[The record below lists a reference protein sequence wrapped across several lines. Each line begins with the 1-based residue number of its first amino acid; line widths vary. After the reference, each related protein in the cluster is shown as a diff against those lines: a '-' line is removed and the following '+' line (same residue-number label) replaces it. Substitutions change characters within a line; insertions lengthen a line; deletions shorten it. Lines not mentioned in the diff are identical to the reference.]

1 MIREVRELPS
11 GTVTFLFTDIEGSTR
26 LLHEHGAG
34 YAELLAEHRRVL
46 RDAFG
51 RYGGVEVD
59 TQGDAFFVAFQR
71 AGDAVAAAEEIQRA
85 AGTIRVRIG
94 IHTGE
99 PTLTSEGYV
108 GIDVHRAARI
118 CAAAHGG
125 QVVLSQVTCKEL
137 DVDGVRDLGMHRL
150 KDLGAPEKLFQLG
163 ADDFPPLRSLNATN
177 LPTQPGP
184 LVGRDRELGELAEL
198 TRSERVVT
206 LIGPGGSGKTRLAL
220 HAAAESVGAFDDGVL
235 WVPLAAIT
243 DPEIVEAEIG
253 RTIGAQDGL
262 ADHID
267 EKRMLLLLDNLEQLL
282 PDVASRLARLGDRC
296 PNLHL
301 LLTSRAPL
309 RIAAEREYAVDPL
322 PETDAVALFRQRA
335 FVSEPEE
342 AVHEI
347 CRRLDGLPL
356 AIELAAARSRVLT
369 PDRLLERLGLALPVL
384 TGGRRDAPERQQ
396 TLRATIEWSYDLMPA
411 EERRLFARLAVFA
424 GSFTAESAEAVCAA
438 SLDRVEALVE
448 HSLVRRWET
457 GRLGM
462 LETIREL
469 ALEKLEDSGE
479 ADVIQRRHA
488 EFLLEVAQSAN
499 LSLKSLGQGPQRH
512 DLVLPEQHNLRTALD
527 WTVENDPELGL
538 RIAVALENLWVTQDS
553 TEGVRRFEA
562 LLGRAGDVDLALRA
576 RATLDYGGCADWSG
590 DYERAGP
597 AYARS
602 RELFREAGDENGV
615 AEATFRIGV
624 IASRVG
630 DLEGA
635 RRLWEDSLVTWQ
647 RLGDTIGE
655 CQALGNLG
663 WLALEEGDPERGRDL
678 VERSL
683 AMSREVGW
691 TWWETAQL
699 GNLAELALKDAK
711 TEEGE
716 RQAREYLALARTI
729 EDRTNTVFGL
739 GLLAWAAADRGDVER
754 AATLWAAVEA
764 EEAKG
769 PLAMWT
775 SERDKYAAHIPAAT
789 GTVPELSLEEAVAY
803 ALSSV
808 D

>member
-1 MIREVRELPS
+1 MRDLPT
-11 GTVTFLFTDIEGSTR
+11 GTVTFLFSDIEGSTR
-26 LLHEHGAG
+26 LLHEHGDR

-46 RDAFG
+46 RDVFV
-51 RYGGVEVD
+51 RQGGVEVD
-59 TQGDAFFVAFQR
+59 TQGDAFFAAFSQ
-71 AGDAVAAAEEIQRA
+71 ASNAAAAGEEIRKVDSPVK
-85 AGTIRVRIG
+85 VRIG

-99 PTLTSEGYV
+99 PIVTAEGYV

-125 QVVLSQVTCKEL
+125 QVVLSSRTAEL
-137 DVDGVRDLGMHRL
+137 LDETAVRDLGMHRL
-150 KDLGAPEKLFQLG
+150 KDLGEPQKLFQLG
-163 ADDFPPLRSLNATN
+163 DGEFPPLRSLNATN
-177 LPTQPGP
+177 LPAQPGP
-184 LVGRDRELGELAEL
+184 LVGRDRELAELAEL
-198 TRSERVVT
+198 TRTERVVT

-243 DPEIVEAEIG
+243 DPEIVEPEIG
-253 RTIGAQDGL
+253 RTIGAQNGL

-282 PDVASRLARLGDRC
+282 PAVAARLARLGERC

-335 FVSEPEE
+335 FVSEPEDT
-342 AVHEI
+342 VHEI

-356 AIELAAARSRVLT
+356 AIELAAARTRVLT
-369 PDRLLERLGLALPVL
+369 LDRLLERLGRALPVL

-396 TLRATIEWSYDLMPA
+396 TLRSTIEWSYDLLPA
-411 EERRLFARLAVFA
+411 EERQLFARLAVFA
-424 GSFTAESAEAVCAA
+424 GSFTAESAEAVCGA

-469 ALEKLEDSGE
+469 ALEKLEESDE
-479 ADVIQRRHA
+479 ADVIRRRHA
-488 EFLLEVAQSAN
+488 EYLLELAQSAN

-512 DLVLPEQHNLRTALD
+512 ELVLPEQHNLRAALD
-527 WTVENDPELGL
+527 WTVESDPELGL
-538 RIAVALENLWVTQDS
+538 RLAVALENFWVTQDS

-562 LLGRAGDVDLALRA
+562 LLDRAGDVDLALHA
-576 RATLDYGGCADWSG
+576 RAMLDYGGCADWSG

-602 RELFREAGDENGV
+602 GELFREAGDENGV

-630 DLEGA
+630 DHGRA
-635 RRLWEDSLVTWQ
+635 RRLWEDSLATWQ
-647 RLGDTIGE
+647 RLGDTVGE
-655 CQALGNLG
+655 LQALGNLG
-663 WLALEEGDPERGRDL
+663 WLEFEEGDPERGREL

-691 TWWETAQL
+691 TWWEVAQL
-699 GNLAELALKDAK
+699 GNLAEHALEDGK
-711 TEEGE
+711 TDEGE

-739 GLLAWAAADRGDVER
+739 GLLAWAAADRADVER
-754 AATLWAAVEA
+754 ATTLWAAVEA

-775 SERDKYAAHIPAAT
+775 SERHKYAAHIPAAA
-789 GTVPELSLEEAVAY
+789 GTVPELTLEEAVAY